1 MSNVKF
7 NFKYKKSIYFFIF
20 LLFVLLLVVY
30 LFNIINIINKNKQFS
45 LFEAFNSNSKNH
57 KNNNIILIG
66 DSILNNTVYVFANE
80 SVPDLIKNKMQPEQL
95 FYNFAKDGATIQ
107 DCITHLA
114 NIPEDK
120 MASINALESDISIF
134 VSAGGNDILNSRNN
148 ESTINAL
155 FEKYIQLISDIKK
168 RFNNE
173 KPNENNN
180 NNNNNINIIVLNL
193 YYPFTPSFKRFY
205 PFIKQWN
212 ELLEV
217 NQEKNGYQ
225 LLKIDSIIVDPDDLI
240 YDIEPSF
247 KGGKKIAE
255 QII

>member
-7 NFKYKKSIYFFIF
+7 NFKYKKSIFCLIFLFFIIF
-20 LLFVLLLVVY
+20 GIY
-30 LFNIINIINKNKQFS
+30 LFNKNKNNQFS
-45 LFEAFNSNSKNH
+45 MFEAFNSNSKN
-57 KNNNIILIG
+57 NNIVLIG
-66 DSILNNTVYVFANE
+66 DSILNNSVYVFENE
-80 SVPDLIKNKMQPEQL
+80 SVPDLIQNKMHSEHL

-120 MASINALESDISIF
+120 INALESTTSIF
-134 VSAGGNDILNSRNN
+134 VSAGGNDILNSHNS

-155 FEKYIQLISDIKK
+155 FEQYIKLISAIKK
-168 RFNNE
+168 TFLSKNDNA
-173 KPNENNN
+173 
-180 NNNNNINIIVLNL
+180 NITIIALNL
-193 YYPFTPSFKRFY
+193 YYPFNPSYKMFY

-212 ELLEV
+212 DLLET
-217 NQEKNGYQ
+217 NQEKNGYK
-225 LLKIDSIIVDPDDLI
+225 LLKIDSIIVHPDDLI

-247 KGGKKIAE
+247 TGGKKITE

>member
-7 NFKYKKSIYFFIF
+7 NFKYKKSIYLLIF
-20 LLFVLLLVVY
+20 LFFVGLFGLY
-30 LFNIINIINKNKQFS
+30 LFIINKNKFA
-45 LFEAFNSNSKNH
+45 LFEAFNNSKNKN

-66 DSILNNTVYVFANE
+66 DSILNNSVYVFKNE

-114 NIPEDK
+114 NISQDK
-120 MASINALESDISIF
+120 IATINALESETSIF
-134 VSAGGNDILNSRNN
+134 VSAGGNDILNSRNS

-155 FEKYIQLISDIKK
+155 FEKYIQLISAIKK
-168 RFNNE
+168 TFNNE
-173 KPNENNN
+173 NKNKHK
-180 NNNNNINIIVLNL
+180 NNNITIVALNL
-193 YYPFTPSFKRFY
+193 YYPFTPSYKMFY

-212 ELLEV
+212 ELLEA
-217 NQEKNGYQ
+217 NQEKIGYQ
-225 LLKIDSIIVDPDDLI
+225 VLKIDTILVDTDDIV

-247 KGGKKIAE
+247 KGGKKIANS
-255 QII
+255 IV